1 MKILLASAAV
11 AALALAAAP
20 AAAQVNGIAIAE
32 PTIAIA
38 SAQARQT
45 ADAQIGTTFQAQ
57 RTQLEQLQQQRAT
70 IARQFDTDNN
80 GELSEAEQTAAQ
92 SNTAVLQQLQTVEQQ
107 IAQTQQPI
115 TAARVYVIEQ
125 ILLQFN
131 AALQQVVQAGNI
143 QLILTPASAV
153 FAADT
158 VDVTDDLVA
167 ALNQRVPT
175 VSTTVPE
182 GWRPQQASVQMFQ
195 EVQQILLAAAQQQAA
210 QQQAAG
216 ANPAPAQ
223 QPVEGR

>member
-167 ALNQRVPT
+167 ALN
-175 VSTTVPE
+175 
-182 GWRPQQASVQMFQ
+182 
-195 EVQQILLAAAQQQAA
+195 
-210 QQQAAG
+210 
-216 ANPAPAQ
+216 PAPAQ